1 MATNQYNPDYVIH
14 PGEYIAEILESRE
27 IKKRDLAERIG
38 LSVKAVSQIING
50 KALYSPDVALM
61 LEKALQVDARIWINL
76 VEAYQLHHARE
87 KERRNLETKQTR
99 EWVRRFPTADL
110 KRLGFLEKTTKAE
123 VNADQLL
130 RFFQVASPD
139 VWDEYM
145 EKQVASYRKSSAF
158 SESPEAIA
166 VWLRLAGIDAEKV
179 ETQPYD
185 RNAFRGLL
193 PDLRSLTVTPPD
205 HFLSE
210 IAELCSAVGVA
221 FVLVPELKGTHI
233 SGAAFWLSSQKAT
246 IAVSLRYRTNDHF
259 WFTFFHEVAHVYLH
273 GKKAVFID
281 GEEETSAREE
291 EEANAFAGEFLIP
304 KREYAAF
311 TQREAFFP
319 EAIQEFAERIGLH
332 PGIVVGRL
340 QHDGLIQ
347 YKWHNQLKEK
357 IDAP

>member
-76 VEAYQLHHARE
+76 VEAYQLHHARQ
-87 KERRNLETKQTR
+87 KERRNLETERTR

-110 KRLGFLEKTTKAE
+110 KRLGFLDRTTKPE
-123 VNADQLL
+123 INADQLL

-145 EKQVASYRKSSAF
+145 EKQVVSYRKSSAF

-166 VWLRLAGIDAEKV
+166 VWLRLAEIAAEKV

-185 RNAFRGLL
+185 RIAFRRLL
-193 PDLRSLTVTPPD
+193 TDLRSLTVTPPD
-205 HFLSE
+205 HFLPE
-210 IAELCSAVGVA
+210 IAERCSSVGVA
-221 FVLVPELKGTHI
+221 FVLVPDLQGTHI
-233 SGAAFWLSSQKAT
+233 SGAAFWLSAQKAT
-246 IAVSLRYRTNDHF
+246 AAVSLRYRTNDHF
-259 WFTFFHEVAHVYLH
+259 WFTFFHEAGHIFLH

-281 GEEETSAREE
+281 GEEESSAREE
-291 EEANAFAGEFLIP
+291 EEANAFAGELLIP
-304 KREYAAF
+304 KQEYAAF
-311 TQREAFFP
+311 VQRGAFFP
-319 EAIQEFAERIGLH
+319 ETIEEFAERIGIH

-340 QHDGLIQ
+340 QHDGLIE

-357 IDAP
+357 IDTL